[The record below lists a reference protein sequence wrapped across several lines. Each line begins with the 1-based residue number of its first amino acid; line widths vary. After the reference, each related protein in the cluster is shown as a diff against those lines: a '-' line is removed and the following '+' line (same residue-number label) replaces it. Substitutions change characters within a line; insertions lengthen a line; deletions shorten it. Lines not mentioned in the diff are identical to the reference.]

1 MRVACGATLP
11 AMPQFERRVPD
22 GDTREREVCAA
33 CGFVAYQNPKI
44 VVGSV
49 AVSADGRVLLCRRAI
64 DPRAGFWTLP
74 AGYMELG
81 ETCAEGALREAREE
95 ANATLA
101 IEGVLAIFS
110 IARIGQ
116 VQVIHRARLAD
127 PNVFPGE
134 ETLETRLF
142 AWDAIPWAEIAFPS
156 VHWALHAWH
165 AGRDAPLGVP
175 ATNPPADPRGVRPL
189 PHGA

>member
-22 GDTREREVCAA
+22 GDTRERDVCAA

-49 AVSADGRVLLCRRAI
+49 AVSEDGRVLLCRRAI
-64 DPRAGFWTLP
+64 DPRAGYWTLP
-74 AGYMELG
+74 AGYMEFG

-95 ANATLA
+95 ANAALA
-101 IEGVLAIFS
+101 IEGVLAIYS

-116 VQVIHRARLAD
+116 VQVIHRARLAT
-127 PNVFPGE
+127 PHFSPGE

-142 AWDAIPWAEIAFPS
+142 AWDAIPWEEIAFPS

-165 AGRDAPLGVP
+165 TGRDAPLGVP

>member
-1 MRVACGATLP
+1 MTTPR
-11 AMPQFERRVPD
+11 FERRVPE
-22 GDTREREVCAA
+22 GDTREREVCAV
-33 CGFVAYQNPKI
+33 CGYIAYQNPKI

-49 AVSADGRVLLCRRAI
+49 AVAADGRVLLCRRAI
-64 DPRAGFWTLP
+64 DPRAGYWTLP
-74 AGYMELG
+74 AGYLELG

-101 IEGVLAIFS
+101 IEGVLAIYS

-116 VQVIHRARLAD
+116 VQVIHRARLAA
-127 PNVFPGE
+127 PQFSPGE

-142 AWDAIPWAEIAFPS
+142 AWEEIPWPEIAFPS

-165 AGRDAPLGVP
+165 AGRGAPLGAP
-175 ATNPPADPRGVRPL
+175 ATNPPEDPRGMRPP